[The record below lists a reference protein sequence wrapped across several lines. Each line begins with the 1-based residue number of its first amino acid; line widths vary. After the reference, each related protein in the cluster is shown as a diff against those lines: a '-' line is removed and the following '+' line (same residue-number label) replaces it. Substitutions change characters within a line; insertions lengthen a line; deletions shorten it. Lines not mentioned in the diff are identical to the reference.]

1 VPLVWALPPIAD
13 LRDRTLPRGLE
24 PVAVTRLLA
33 SCDRRRLVGRRDFAI
48 LLLLSRLGLRA
59 GEVAG
64 LRLDDVDW
72 RRGLLLIRGK
82 GGRYDELPLPDDVGQ
97 ALVVVPA
104 ASAALPVAGGVCAG
118 DRTAPGAEPVHDR
131 LGRACRM

>member
-1 VPLVWALPPIAD
+1 M
-13 LRDRTLPRGLE
+13 
-24 PVAVTRLLA
+24 AVTRLLA
-33 SCDRRRLVGRRDFAI
+33 GCDRRRLVGRRDFAI

-97 ALVVVPA
+97 ALVSYLRRRPRCQF
-104 ASAALPVAGGVCAG
+104 GGRCLCG
-118 DRTAPGAEPVHDR
+118 
-131 LGRACRM
+131 